1 MSPAPLF
8 FKDRKKEG
16 GARHP
21 TVMNNRGNAPVF
33 PGIHSPGTGRKRT
46 AALPG

>member
-33 PGIHSPGTGRKRT
+33 RGFTVPEPGERGLPPFPG
-46 AALPG
+46 